1 MSREGSLCR
10 ARAQARFIDEAV
22 AGGAGFYLLGCPIV
36 VLFNETSRPA
46 ATWPRGQL
54 GERELPAANDT
65 APP

>member
-22 AGGAGFYLLGCPIV
+22 AGGAGFSLLGCPIV
-36 VLFNETSRPA
+36 VLFYESSRPA
-46 ATWPRGQL
+46 ASWPRAQL
-54 GERELPAANDT
+54 GEPERPAANDT